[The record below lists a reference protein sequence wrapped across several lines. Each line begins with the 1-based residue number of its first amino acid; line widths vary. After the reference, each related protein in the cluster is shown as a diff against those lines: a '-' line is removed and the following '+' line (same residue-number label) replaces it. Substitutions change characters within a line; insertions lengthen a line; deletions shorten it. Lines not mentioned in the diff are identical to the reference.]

1 MTTPTTPTPGPR
13 TSTDDTRD
21 DRAGADTTDRTR
33 SADTG
38 SASPAVV
45 PAIGG
50 PGNPARRSLAVRVL
64 VGLVVVIAVLAL
76 VLLMPGLFA
85 ALAICA
91 GFVAIGSFALVFSS
105 PWLLLGVVAVIAL
118 VIAARYPSQPRSTGR

>member
-1 MTTPTTPTPGPR
+1 MTTPTTPTRDPR
-13 TSTDDTRD
+13 TSTDDTCD
-21 DRAGADTTDRTR
+21 DRAGAGTT
-33 SADTG
+33 DTG
-38 SASPAVV
+38 SAYPTVV
-45 PAIGG
+45 PALGG
-50 PGNPARRSLAVRVL
+50 PGNPARRSLAVWVL
-64 VGLVVVIAVLAL
+64 VGLVAVPAVLAL

>member
-21 DRAGADTTDRTR
+21 DRAGADTTDSTVI
-33 SADTG
+33 G
-38 SASPAVV
+38 SASFAVV

-50 PGNPARRSLAVRVL
+50 PSNPAGRILAVRVL
-64 VGLVVVIAVLAL
+64 VGLVAVTAVLAL

-118 VIAARYPSQPRSTGR
+118 VIAARHPSHPRSTGR